1 MNEETLLHRQIHPTW
16 VQNDTISSQAFL
28 AENNIASLAF
38 IPSEKD
44 DKKLSV
50 YNGQKFSPKESY
62 IHFTTDYKSAGVL
75 SVTIS
80 EVNSIGDLNVVEDN
94 NPFDGHSVI
103 DYNNIENLTQIKKK
117 AKKIKNLAVQRGWT
131 HKED

>member
-1 MNEETLLHRQIHPTW
+1 MNRETLLHRQIHPTW

-44 DKKLSV
+44 NKKLSV
-50 YNGQKFSPKESY
+50 YNGEKFSPKDSY
-62 IHFTTDYKSAGVL
+62 IHFTTDYKSTGVL

-80 EVNSIGDLNVVEDN
+80 EINSVGDLNVEEDN
-94 NPFDGHSVI
+94 NPFDGHSIINYSNV
-103 DYNNIENLTQIKKK
+103 ENPTQIKKK